1 MKPHIG
7 RKWSFGL
14 IARCRSRNA
23 ALIICLIVGGCESLS
38 SSKPSID
45 KQLELLLPQKIE
57 IMPFTK
63 LRSWDD
69 DQLPDGIEVVLRPL
83 DAFDDQTKAI
93 GTFRFELHLFRKASS
108 DSRGTRIGFW
118 EVDITNKKAQMQHWD
133 PITRTYRFRLQWD
146 GPAPLPDKYVLQATY
161 ISPAAKRIT
170 DLHIFEIREHKLLL
184 KEKAEQQLQN
194 SGS

>member
-1 MKPHIG
+1 MKTHIG

-14 IARCRSRNA
+14 SASGRCGGA
-23 ALIICLIVGGCESLS
+23 VLIICLIAGGCKSPS
-38 SSKPSID
+38 SSKPSINS
-45 KQLELLLPQKIE
+45 QLELLLPQKIE

-133 PITRTYRFRLQWD
+133 PITCTYRFRLQWD
-146 GPAPLPDKYVLQATY
+146 GPAPLPGKYVLQVTY
-161 ISPAAKRIT
+161 ISPWARRIS
-170 DLHIFEIREHKLLL
+170 DLYILELREHKLLL

-194 SGS
+194 SG